1 MTWNIAQISGMT
13 GTRTQ
18 NDWCP
23 KEDHLMLMWDAENY
37 PGRGIF
43 FTKMKSKLNLED
55 EVEESQVDILK
66 MLFKG

>member
-1 MTWNIAQISGMT
+1 MTKNIAQISGMT

-18 NDWCP
+18 YDQCP

-37 PGRGIF
+37 PGRGFIKK
-43 FTKMKSKLNLED
+43 KMKSKPNLED

-66 MLFKG
+66 MLFEG